1 MPSQKNLDQV
11 KTLQDK
17 LSRAKSVVLADYRGL
32 TVAQQSKLRRQI
44 LEVEGELVVAK
55 NSLLKLALEAEK
67 YSLPEDFAQTL
78 EGPTMTLFAY
88 SDPIAPIKTLAQ
100 FVKENELATIKLG
113 FLVKE
118 PLAKVQVEE
127 LATLPSKVE
136 LIGKTVATIKSPLT
150 GIVNVLSANFRN
162 LVYVL
167 KAVKS

>member
-1 MPSQKNLDQV
+1 M
-11 KTLQDK
+11 
-17 LSRAKSVVLADYRGL
+17 VLADYRGL

-100 FVKENELATIKLG
+100 FVKENELPTIKLG